1 MQDVDSG
8 PTSTDISTEHPA
20 PSLAVRVVVVL
31 VMLAT
36 IAVDTWIYSSYGDS
50 WSFQGDPSSIHPLA
64 LVFAAFPAAG
74 ALGALLVVLRMVR
87 GRRPG
92 HLAWVAPTV
101 GLGIPLGTVLLALRG
116 FHI

>member
-1 MQDVDSG
+1 MQEAESG

-20 PSLAVRVVVVL
+20 LSLTGRVAVVL
-31 VMLAT
+31 AMLAT
-36 IAVDTWIYSSYGDS
+36 VAVDTWIYSSYGDS
-50 WSFQGDPSSIHPLA
+50 WSFEGDPSSIHPLA
-64 LVFAAFPAAG
+64 LVFAASPAAG

-101 GLGIPLGTVLLALRG
+101 GLGIPVGIVLLALRG
-116 FHI
+116 FHM